1 MSEYQIFGL
10 FQVIAVLAL
19 VVVAAVLATPP
30 NKVPLAL
37 RGLMRIMK
45 KDRGLAA
52 DGAGAGRVPVGK
64 RLLAFV
70 LVLIA
75 FALASIAI

>member
-1 MSEYQIFGL
+1 MSEHQIFGL

-45 KDRGLAA
+45 KDCGLAA
-52 DGAGAGRVPVGK
+52 DGTGAGRVPVWK

>member
-1 MSEYQIFGL
+1 MSEHQIFGL

-45 KDRGLAA
+45 KDHGLAA
-52 DGAGAGRVPVGK
+52 DGASAGRVPVWT

-75 FALASIAI
+75 FALASIAT

>member
-1 MSEYQIFGL
+1 
-10 FQVIAVLAL
+10 
-19 VVVAAVLATPP
+19 
-30 NKVPLAL
+30 
-37 RGLMRIMK
+37 MK

-52 DGAGAGRVPVGK
+52 DGAGAGRVPVWK

>member
-1 MSEYQIFGL
+1 MSEHQIFGL

-45 KDRGLAA
+45 KD
-52 DGAGAGRVPVGK
+52 GASAGRVPVWK